1 MKYEQSKFNQNINQ
15 EQRNKLLQKSET
27 SAFEA
32 KESEQIYIRQLEL
45 TNKDRE
51 IFIETNQ
58 KILSEFQ
65 QLQERYN
72 KSLKDSFIKI
82 NQFLITFSNCL
93 NNDLLNQLKV

>member
-27 SAFEA
+27 SAYEA
-32 KESEQIYIRQLEL
+32 KESEQNYIRQLEL
-45 TNKDRE
+45 TNKDRD
-51 IFIETNQ
+51 IYIETNQ

-65 QLQERYN
+65 QLQER
-72 KSLKDSFIKI
+72 

-93 NNDLLNQLKV
+93 NYDLLNQLKVN